1 MITTED
7 LIMITVTFYNSA
19 RKNAKELKRFQ
30 FLFKEYNILNYLY
43 PVLSYLVQ
51 FKPKYYTINLFK
63 EYKSMYNDYTFRF
76 SSNGYRKYIKIYDI
90 ESFINTL
97 ISYAFEEMTA
107 ATLELSSAHSNTI
120 VRQLIN
126 KFYHNV

>member
-1 MITTED
+1 MIT
-7 LIMITVTFYNSA
+7 ITFYNST
-19 RKNAKELKRFQ
+19 RKNAKELERFQ

-51 FKPKYYTINLFK
+51 FKPKYYTISLFK

-90 ESFINTL
+90 ESLINTL
-97 ISYAFEEMTA
+97 ISYAFEDMTTT
-107 ATLELSSAHSNTI
+107 TLELSGAHSNAI
-120 VRQLIN
+120 IRQLIK
-126 KFYHNV
+126 KFYHNIWMK